1 MSESEKSSTF
11 AVRFATF
18 SQDCIVLLS
27 DVRRLIAES
36 LIINLFIYILLFMLN
51 HYETAFI
58 LTPVLSESQ
67 MKEAVDKFE
76 KLLTENGASILNREE
91 WGLKKLAY
99 PIQGKTT
106 GFYALLQFDAEP
118 SLVATLETAYRRDE
132 RVVRF
137 LTFRLD
143 KYAFEYSQ
151 KRLNVQLKKQE
162 EA

>member
-1 MSESEKSSTF
+1 
-11 AVRFATF
+11 
-18 SQDCIVLLS
+18 
-27 DVRRLIAES
+27 
-36 LIINLFIYILLFMLN
+36 MLN

-58 LTPVLSESQ
+58 LTPVLSENQ

-76 KLLTENGASILNREE
+76 KLLVDNGATISNREE
-91 WGLKKLAY
+91 WGLKRLAY

-118 SLVATLETAYRRDE
+118 SVIATLETAYRRDE
-132 RVVRF
+132 KVVRF

-143 KYAFEYSQ
+143 KYAYEYSQ
-151 KRLNVQLKKQE
+151 KRIHKSVKPEVTE

>member
-1 MSESEKSSTF
+1 
-11 AVRFATF
+11 
-18 SQDCIVLLS
+18 
-27 DVRRLIAES
+27 
-36 LIINLFIYILLFMLN
+36 MLN

-58 LTPVLSESQ
+58 LTPVLSDSQ

-76 KLLTENGASILNREE
+76 NLLTENGSTILNREE

-118 SLVATLETAYRRDE
+118 GVVATLETAYRRDE

-151 KRLNVQLKKQE
+151 KRLNVKLKKQE

>member
-1 MSESEKSSTF
+1 M
-11 AVRFATF
+11 V
-18 SQDCIVLLS
+18 
-27 DVRRLIAES
+27 
-36 LIINLFIYILLFMLN
+36 N

-58 LTPVLSESQ
+58 LTPVLSENQ

-76 KLLTENGASILNREE
+76 KLLVDNGATISNREE
-91 WGLKKLAY
+91 WGLKRLAY

-118 SLVATLETAYRRDE
+118 SVIATLETAYRRDE
-132 RVVRF
+132 KVVRF

-143 KYAFEYSQ
+143 KYAYEYSQ
-151 KRLNVQLKKQE
+151 KRIHKSVKPEVTE